1 MTTRSL
7 LIETEDYAGVFLVR
21 MNLYFLLWFFTF
33 IFFISCVRAANAA
46 ALSIQK
52 DENCKYCKAKFRFL
66 YDVSAIGPCKLDQC
80 CSSLMEVQS
89 HLKNS

>member
-33 IFFISCVRAANAA
+33 IFFMSCVRAANAA

-52 DENCKYCKAKFRFL
+52 MKIANTVKQNSVFYMMSL
-66 YDVSAIGPCKLDQC
+66 PLGLVSWTNVA
-80 CSSLMEVQS
+80 VR
-89 HLKNS
+89 